1 MDRVIAAQVYMRI
14 CELGSLSAA
23 ARALGMSRPMV
34 SRYLEQMEHWA
45 GTRLIHRSTRKL
57 TLTSAGEKVLQKTR
71 SLTQL
76 ADEIAGQT
84 ERAVP
89 SGTLRV
95 ACAHFTAMQLLS
107 PLLPEFL
114 ARYPQLR
121 LELDINNH
129 PVSLIGERI
138 DVAIRI
144 TDNPE
149 PGAIARRLG
158 ICRSVLCASPRWLQQ
173 HGQINSPEELSQH
186 NCLHYSHFA
195 TPTWQFTDP
204 QGEPVSV
211 AVSGNL
217 SAGISSLLMEA
228 AVAGCGIAM
237 LPELEARR
245 AAAVSGGHSATVV
258 PGQLELSILTPLT
271 SKRSETMAIH
281 KKGQAH
287 WEGDLKSGKGTVS
300 TESGALNQQPYG
312 FNTRFEGVKG
322 TNPEELIGAA
332 HAACFS
338 MALSLMLSEEGYTAT
353 SIDTVAVVTLDKSG
367 GGFAITKIALQSNI
381 VLPGIDKAA
390 FDPIIQKAKAGCPVS
405 QVLKADISL
414 DYQLNA

>member
-107 PLLPEFL
+107 PLLPKFL

-158 ICRSVLCASPRWLQQ
+158 ICRSVLCVSPRWLQQ

-245 AAAVSGGHSATVV
+245 A
-258 PGQLELSILTPLT
+258 LN
-271 SKRSETMAIH
+271 
-281 KKGQAH
+281 
-287 WEGDLKSGKGTVS
+287 
-300 TESGALNQQPYG
+300 SGALKQ
-312 FNTRFEGVKG
+312 
-322 TNPEELIGAA
+322 
-332 HAACFS
+332 
-338 MALSLMLSEEGYTAT
+338 
-353 SIDTVAVVTLDKSG
+353 
-367 GGFAITKIALQSNI
+367 
-381 VLPGIDKAA
+381 VLPGYTPKSLAVYGIYLSRDYQPSALPLFLEA
-390 FDPIIQKAKAGCPVS
+390 IQQQLS
-405 QVLKADISL
+405 QVS
-414 DYQLNA
+414 